1 MYLAKRIV
9 ILLLFVS
16 IFLLSLFSS
25 PKVAKTQSLPISYD
39 FENGIISDWYIKS
52 GNWSV
57 QNILGSKRFG
67 ASIQGICHSSI
78 ETRVGN
84 LNWANYEINLDI
96 LPTIGTDR
104 NIAFRAT
111 SSRTHAFNLDLPVA
125 YALHM
130 SSGFVHLQKFIQNT
144 PGDSSSNIEEPQKNN
159 TEGIS
164 TNSITHLKIR
174 LVDTNIKVF
183 INDEQ
188 TPAIDW
194 TDNSSNPIL
203 SGNLALIITTGG
215 DCNSEIWFD
224 NVTVIEITSPTP
236 TPTATPTPTPTPTPS
251 PTPTPT
257 PTPSPSPTPT
267 PTQNS
272 YVSLNVTDLKQYS
285 GGWENDNYDNTTG
298 TIKQFGCALTSASMV
313 LKYRGHNIN
322 PNTLNDWLKSQSDGY
337 LTNGLVNWLAISR
350 YTYLNKSLSSPAL
363 EFRRVIASDSNLM
376 NELNNDRPAILKE
389 PGHFIVTKSQTANSF
404 GINDPGYDNRPTLAS
419 YNGSYSSI
427 YSYRP
432 TFTNLAYILLTLSS
446 NYSLKIY
453 DPTGAEI
460 TGYTYTEEGI
470 NDDTGGD
477 QNSGGSLTVFEY
489 PTPAVG
495 QYTIEVTGPSGPY
508 TIKSY
513 TYDEAGNLTDNGP
526 TITTTSSFNLY
537 LNYDSDSSTPPI
549 ETGAVISD
557 QSSTTPS
564 SSTAIISWTTD
575 KSSSSRVIYDTVSH
589 SGLDSSPNYGY
600 LFSSDTF
607 DSVSKVIS
615 HSVLLTGLSSNQI
628 YYYRIISAASPTAVS
643 AEGTFKTLS
652 VAGAPAPAGSNN
664 IVTKSITFFPSYKTI
679 FVPNEFPIEIKPAA
693 NQKTTQAVLGEEVV
707 PTKTFFMK
715 NLGWFITLFLSSGG
729 LLLIQLR
736 RLLRLIAKRKSSK
749 EKHGNRNRQTIH
761 AKPLKK
767 RRHN

>member
-16 IFLLSLFSS
+16 VFSFSLLLCVGVI
-25 PKVAKTQSLPISYD
+25 KAQSLPISQD
-39 FENGIISDWYIKS
+39 FENGIFTDWNIRS
-52 GNWSV
+52 GNWS
-57 QNILGSKRFG
+57 IKDISSSKRFG
-67 ASIQGICHSSI
+67 ASIQNIYHTSVEARI
-78 ETRVGN
+78 GN
-84 LNWANYEINLDI
+84 SNWTDYEINLDM
-96 LPTIGTDR
+96 LPTAGTDR

-111 SSRTHAFNLDLPVA
+111 DKRITAFSLDLPVA

-130 SSGFVHLQKFIQNT
+130 SSNYVTMQKFVSG
-144 PGDSSSNIEEPQKNN
+144 PDNIEEYDSYHSAGIPLN
-159 TEGIS
+159 T
-164 TNSITHLKIR
+164 NTHLKIQ
-174 LVDTNIKVF
+174 LLGTNIKVF
-183 INDEQ
+183 LGSDTNPIIN
-188 TPAIDW
+188 W
-194 TDNSSNPIL
+194 TDNSSTPIL

-215 DCNSEIWFD
+215 DPNSEVWFD
-224 NVTVIEITSPTP
+224 NVVITDLTNPT
-236 TPTATPTPTPTPTPS
+236 

-257 PTPSPSPTPT
+257 PTPSPSPSPT
-267 PTQNS
+267 PTQNP
-272 YVSLNVTDLKQYS
+272 YTSLNVTDLKQYS
-285 GGWENDNYDNTTG
+285 GGWENDNYDNTAG

-363 EFRRVIASDSNLM
+363 EFRRVITSDNNLI

-389 PGHFIVTKSQTANSF
+389 PGHFIVAKSQTASSF

-419 YNGSYSSI
+419 YNGSYSGI

-446 NYSLKIY
+446 DYSLKIY
-453 DPTGAEI
+453 DPDGNEI

-470 NDDTGGD
+470 NDDAGGN
-477 QNSGGSLTVFEY
+477 QNSSGSLTVFEY
-489 PTPAVG
+489 PTPAIG
-495 QYTIEVTGPSGPY
+495 QYPIEVTGPSGPY

-526 TITTTSSFNLY
+526 TTTTTSSFNLS

-564 SSTAIISWTTD
+564 SSTALISWTTD

-589 SGLDSSPNYGY
+589 SGLASSPNYGY
-600 LFSSDTF
+600 LFSTDTF

-615 HSVLLTGLSSNQI
+615 HNVLLTGLSSNQI
-628 YYYRIISAASPTAVS
+628 YYYRVISAASPTAVS
-643 AEGTFKTLS
+643 AESTFKTLS
-652 VAGAPAPAGSNN
+652 VAGAPAPTKSHN
-664 IVTKSITFFPSYKTI
+664 IVTKSVTIFPFYKTV
-679 FVPNEFPIEIKPAA
+679 FVPNEFPTEIKPEA
-693 NQKTTQAVLGEEVV
+693 NGKITQAVLGEEIT
-707 PTKTFFMK
+707 PARTFFMK

-729 LLLIQLR
+729 LLTIQLR
-736 RLLRLIAKRKSSK
+736 RRLRLRAKRKSSK
-749 EKHGNRNRQTIH
+749 EKRGNRNRRTSH
-761 AKPLKK
+761 AKPPRK